1 MNELLTPSKEDL
13 QVLKGLRLLDDDF
26 MTVVF
31 EQNIEATELLLK
43 IILRKEGI
51 KVLRVETQAEQKNP
65 IVGGRSITLDIY
77 AEDSDGLAFDVEV
90 QRDDA
95 GADPHRAR
103 YHSSVLDSRMLKT
116 KQSFKE
122 LRDSYVIFI
131 TENDV
136 LGKGLPM
143 YHINRRIEEISE
155 NFNDGSHIIYV
166 NGAYKNDEDPVGRLM
181 HDFRCTSAVDM
192 FYDELAK
199 SVRFFKETEG
209 GQSRMSKAMEDRIR
223 RAEEETRIETTVHL
237 IKEIMGSMKMTAEQ
251 VMTMMNI
258 SDEDRTIMMKKIH

>member
-31 EQNIEATELLLK
+31 EQNIKATELLLK

-77 AEDSDGLAFDVEV
+77 AEDSDGRAFDVEV

-131 TENDV
+131 TEND
-136 LGKGLPM
+136 
-143 YHINRRIEEISE
+143 S
-155 NFNDGSHIIYV
+155 
-166 NGAYKNDEDPVGRLM
+166 GAGHDNDEY
-181 HDFRCTSAVDM
+181 FR
-192 FYDELAK
+192 
-199 SVRFFKETEG
+199 R
-209 GQSRMSKAMEDRIR
+209 
-223 RAEEETRIETTVHL
+223 
-237 IKEIMGSMKMTAEQ
+237 
-251 VMTMMNI
+251 
-258 SDEDRTIMMKKIH
+258 

>member
-1 MNELLTPSKEDL
+1 
-13 QVLKGLRLLDDDF
+13 
-26 MTVVF
+26 
-31 EQNIEATELLLK
+31 
-43 IILRKEGI
+43 
-51 KVLRVETQAEQKNP
+51 
-65 IVGGRSITLDIY
+65 
-77 AEDSDGLAFDVEV
+77 
-90 QRDDA
+90 
-95 GADPHRAR
+95 
-103 YHSSVLDSRMLKT
+103 
-116 KQSFKE
+116 
-122 LRDSYVIFI
+122 
-131 TENDV
+131 
-136 LGKGLPM
+136 M
-143 YHINRRIEEISE
+143 YHINRRIEEIYE

-237 IKEIMGSMKMTAEQ
+237 IKEIMESMKMTAEQ

-258 SDEDRTIMMKKIH
+258 SDDDRTVMMKKIH

>member
-1 MNELLTPSKEDL
+1 M
-13 QVLKGLRLLDDDF
+13 Q
-26 MTVVF
+26 M
-31 EQNIEATELLLK
+31 
-43 IILRKEGI
+43 
-51 KVLRVETQAEQKNP
+51 
-65 IVGGRSITLDIY
+65 RS
-77 AEDSDGLAFDVEV
+77 
-90 QRDDA
+90 Q
-95 GADPHRAR
+95 
-103 YHSSVLDSRMLKT
+103 
-116 KQSFKE
+116 
-122 LRDSYVIFI
+122 
-131 TENDV
+131 
-136 LGKGLPM
+136 
-143 YHINRRIEEISE
+143 EEISE
-155 NFNDGSHIIYV
+155 YFNDGPHIIYV

-237 IKEIMGSMKMTAEQ
+237 IKEIMESMKMTAEQ

>member
-1 MNELLTPSKEDL
+1 M
-13 QVLKGLRLLDDDF
+13 
-26 MTVVF
+26 
-31 EQNIEATELLLK
+31 
-43 IILRKEGI
+43 
-51 KVLRVETQAEQKNP
+51 AE
-65 IVGGRSITLDIY
+65 
-77 AEDSDGLAFDVEV
+77 FDCK
-90 QRDDA
+90 R
-95 GADPHRAR
+95 
-103 YHSSVLDSRMLKT
+103 
-116 KQSFKE
+116 
-122 LRDSYVIFI
+122 IF

-237 IKEIMGSMKMTAEQ
+237 IKEIMESMKMTAEQ

-258 SDEDRTIMMKKIH
+258 SDDDRTVMMKKIH

>member
-1 MNELLTPSKEDL
+1 
-13 QVLKGLRLLDDDF
+13 
-26 MTVVF
+26 
-31 EQNIEATELLLK
+31 
-43 IILRKEGI
+43 
-51 KVLRVETQAEQKNP
+51 
-65 IVGGRSITLDIY
+65 
-77 AEDSDGLAFDVEV
+77 
-90 QRDDA
+90 
-95 GADPHRAR
+95 
-103 YHSSVLDSRMLKT
+103 
-116 KQSFKE
+116 
-122 LRDSYVIFI
+122 
-131 TENDV
+131 
-136 LGKGLPM
+136 M

-155 NFNDGSHIIYV
+155 NFNDGPHIIYV

-237 IKEIMGSMKMTAEQ
+237 IKEIMESMKMTAEQ

-258 SDEDRTIMMKKIH
+258 SDDDRTVMMKKIH